1 MEEKMVSSNANT
13 HKCEAYQYGNKER
26 NSKYVTI
33 QGNDKGVEGFLKRNQ
48 LDPGKIMFYY
58 Q

>member
-1 MEEKMVSSNANT
+1 MVSSNANT